1 MLMLNRKAGGAT
13 LASRGAAGFS
23 LVEVMVAVIVL
34 CVGLLGIAR
43 MQSVALSSTSIAAKR
58 SLAAIEAAS
67 LAAMMHENRGYWI
80 NSDASG
86 ATFTIKGTTVTVKKN
101 APLLSAAQSPA
112 PNCTSTTAPCT
123 VQKLAAYDL
132 NEWAKNLNAVLP
144 GHSTSIACGTL
155 TPVSCNIVISW
166 NENAVSVNSQQAT
179 AAAAAASVLQNPTY
193 SLFVEP

>member
-1 MLMLNRKAGGAT
+1 MIKRKTQSAPAPSG
-13 LASRGAAGFS
+13 GAAGFS

-67 LAAMMHENRGYWI
+67 LAAMMHENRGYWT

-86 ATFTIKGTTVTVKKN
+86 ATFTIKGTTVTVAN
-101 APLLSAAQSPA
+101 GAPLLTAAQSPA
-112 PNCTSTTAPCT
+112 PACTSTTAACT
-123 VQKLAAYDL
+123 AQKLAAYDL

-144 GHSTSIACGTL
+144 GHSTSVACGTL
-155 TPVSCNIVISW
+155 TPVSCNIVIAW
-166 NENAVSVNSQQAT
+166 NENSVALNSQQS
-179 AAAAAASVLQNPTY
+179 AAASVLQSPTY
-193 SLFVEP
+193 SLFVQP